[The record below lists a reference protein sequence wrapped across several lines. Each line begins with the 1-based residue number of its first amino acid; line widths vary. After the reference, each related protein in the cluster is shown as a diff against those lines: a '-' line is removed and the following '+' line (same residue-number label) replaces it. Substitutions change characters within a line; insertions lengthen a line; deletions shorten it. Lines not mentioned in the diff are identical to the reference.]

1 MNQRVKLHMNVPQDV
16 SEWLAAW
23 ATDNASSMTT
33 ELVRAV
39 RERVAR
45 EMKSRCVER
54 EQAERHEQV
63 R

>member
-1 MNQRVKLHMNVPQDV
+1 
-16 SEWLAAW
+16 
-23 ATDNASSMTT
+23 
-33 ELVRAV
+33 LVRAV